1 MQKKK
6 DATTAAHPSNID
18 STYHCPGL
26 STEGIYVGIPL
37 SNQSARKDQ
46 VKKKATTRNQQV

>member
-26 STEGIYVGIPL
+26 STEGIYVGIHL
-37 SNQSARKDQ
+37 SNQTDRKDQ